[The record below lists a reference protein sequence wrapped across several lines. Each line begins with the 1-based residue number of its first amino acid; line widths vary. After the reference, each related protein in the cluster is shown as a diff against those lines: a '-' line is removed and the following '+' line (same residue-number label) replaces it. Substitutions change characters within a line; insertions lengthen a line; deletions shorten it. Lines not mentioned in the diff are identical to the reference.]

1 MDFQLAALLAGV
13 TAVGLCAEPPDTVDF
28 KFDFAARM
36 NALHVPGVSVAIID
50 GYRIVWA
57 KGYGPG
63 ITPETRF
70 QAASISKPVA
80 AMAALKLVEQ
90 GKLSLDEDVN
100 AKLKSW
106 KVPGNQFTQQEKV
119 TLRRLLSHSAGL
131 TVHGFAGYDISAPLP
146 TLPQILDGVKPANSA
161 AVRVDIKPGTESR
174 YSGGGLTVM
183 QLLMMDVTGTQF
195 PELMESTVLS
205 KVGMRHS
212 TYLQPLPDAWKKE
225 AAIAHDQNGK
235 PIHGDWHVYPE
246 MAAAGLWT
254 TPSDLAQF
262 AIELQLSK
270 QGKANHVLSREMTNQ
285 MLTRQIADVGLG
297 IMLIG
302 HGEAELFEHGGS
314 NEGFKCLLVATM
326 NTGQGVVIMT
336 NGDQGGKL
344 ADEVQK
350 AVAAEFHWP
359 TLTPNPPK

>member
-1 MDFQLAALLAGV
+1 MSFRLLPLLAGLV
-13 TAVGLCAEPPDTVDF
+13 AAGVCAEPLQ
-28 KFDFAARM
+28 KFDFAGRM
-36 NALHVPGVSVAIID
+36 GALHVPGVSVAVID

-57 KGYGPG
+57 RGFGAG
-63 ITPETRF
+63 ISPETRF

-80 AMAALKLVEQ
+80 AMAALKLVEL

-106 KVPGNQFTQQEKV
+106 KVPENEFAQREKV

-131 TVHGFAGYDISAPLP
+131 TVHGFAGYDVSDNLP
-146 TLPQILDGVKPANSA
+146 TLVQVLDGLPPANSA

-174 YSGGGLTVM
+174 YSGGGLTIM

-195 PELMESTVLS
+195 PQLMETTVLS
-205 KVGMRHS
+205 KVGMLHS
-212 TYLQPLPDAWKKE
+212 TYQQPLPETWKPS
-225 AAIAHDQNGK
+225 AAIGHDQQGK
-235 PIHGDWHVYPE
+235 EIHGGWHIYPE

-270 QGKANHVLSREMTNQ
+270 QGKANHVLSRETTNQ
-285 MLTRQIADVGLG
+285 MLTRQISDVGLG
-297 IMLIG
+297 MMLTG
-302 HGEAELFEHGGS
+302 KGESEQFDHGGS
-314 NEGFKCLLVATM
+314 NEGFKCLLAATM

-336 NGDQGGKL
+336 NGDQGGRL
-344 ADEVQK
+344 SNEIRD
-350 AVAAEFHWP
+350 AVAAEYHWP
-359 TLTPNPPK
+359 K

>member
-1 MDFQLAALLAGV
+1 MTLRLALAALVTTGV
-13 TAVGLCAEPPDTVDF
+13 CAEPLE
-28 KFDFAARM
+28 KFDFAGRM
-36 NALHVPGVSVAIID
+36 GALHVPGVSVAIID

-57 KGYGPG
+57 HGYGEG

-80 AMAALKLVEQ
+80 AMAALKLVEE

-106 KVPGNQFTQQEKV
+106 KVPENQFTQQEKV

-131 TVHGFAGYDISAPLP
+131 TVHGFAGYDVSDKLP
-146 TLPQILDGVKPANSA
+146 TLVQILDGVKPANSA

-195 PELMESTVLS
+195 PQLMQSMVLS
-205 KVGMRHS
+205 KIGMRQS
-212 TYLQPLPDAWKKE
+212 TYQQPLPEAWKPY
-225 AAIAHDQNGK
+225 AAIGHDQNGAK
-235 PIHGDWHVYPE
+235 LHGDWHIYPE

-285 MLTRQIADVGLG
+285 MLTRQISDAGLG
-297 IMLIG
+297 IMLAG
-302 HGEAELFEHGGS
+302 KGEAEQFNHGGS

-326 NTGQGVVIMT
+326 NTGQGVAIMT

-344 ADEVQK
+344 ANEIRD
-350 AVAAEFHWP
+350 AVAAEYHWP
-359 TLTPNPPK
+359 K

>member
-1 MDFQLAALLAGV
+1 MMNFRLVGLLAGV
-13 TAVGLCAEPPDTVDF
+13 ATACLSADPLD

-36 NALHVPGVSVAIID
+36 AALHVPGASIAIID

-57 KGYGPG
+57 KGFGAG

-100 AKLKSW
+100 VKLKSW
-106 KVPGNQFTQQEKV
+106 KVPENEFTKQDKV

-131 TVHGFAGYDISAPLP
+131 TVHGFAGYDVSAPLP
-146 TLPQILDGVKPANSA
+146 TLPQILDGAKPANSA
-161 AVRVDIKPGTESR
+161 PVRVDIKPGTVSR
-174 YSGGGLTVM
+174 YSGGGITVM
-183 QLLMMDVTGTQF
+183 QLLMTDVTGTPF
-195 PELMESTVLS
+195 PQLMESMVLS
-205 KVGMRHS
+205 KVGMRRS
-212 TYLQPLPDAWKKE
+212 TYQQPLPDALKRE
-225 AAIAHDQNGK
+225 AAVGHDQNGK
-235 PIHGDWHVYPE
+235 AIQGDWHVYPE

-262 AIELQLSK
+262 AIELQLSR
-270 QGKANHVLSREMTNQ
+270 QGKANHVLSRDMTNQ
-285 MLTRQIADVGLG
+285 MLTRQISDVGLG
-297 IMLIG
+297 IMLVG
-302 HGEAELFEHGGS
+302 HGDMEQFDHGGS
-314 NEGFKCLLVATM
+314 NEGFKCLMRATM

-344 ADEVQK
+344 ADEIQK
-350 AVAAEFHWP
+350 AVAAEYHWS
-359 TLTPNPPK
+359 K